1 MRLDDVSLLIAAFL
15 AWARKA
21 RVFVTLWPFISYRG
35 HGVSDWPLLPVLCRQ
50 KLPIEMLKQYEV
62 EIVERF
68 RSQFGLADWTDM
80 EVMAYARHHGA
91 PTRLLDW
98 SSNPF
103 VALWFAVSE
112 KRHDGKDGAVFQL
125 HLGDDYSVITFV
137 SGPPKISAGGDTGW
151 KTPVLV
157 FASPSRV
164 DRTERQR
171 SVFSLVSFEN
181 NLALQPIDQILLSEK
196 PRPLRKFTIPAR
208 LKPELRRLLS
218 DIGLDAYQLYGDPD
232 SLGKSLDARLDLS
245 GLKISMDIPPDDTS
259 PTQAPEQP
267 AGAPSDTGNMNG
279 Q

>member
-1 MRLDDVSLLIAAFL
+1 MQGIMGPQQGCLTGPAIPSWLYGL
-15 AWARKA
+15 
-21 RVFVTLWPFISYRG
+21 PYR
-35 HGVSDWPLLPVLCRQ
+35 
-50 KLPIEMLKQYEV
+50 
-62 EIVERF
+62 
-68 RSQFGLADWTDM
+68 
-80 EVMAYARHHGA
+80 
-91 PTRLLDW
+91 
-98 SSNPF
+98 
-103 VALWFAVSE
+103 E
-112 KRHDGKDGAVFQL
+112 KRHDAKDGAVFQL

-151 KTPVLV
+151 KHQYLV

-232 SLGKSLDARLDLS
+232 SLGKSLGARLDLS
-245 GLKISMDIPPDDTS
+245 GLRDLYGL
-259 PTQAPEQP
+259 P
-267 AGAPSDTGNMNG
+267 ARRYLAYTGT
-279 Q
+279 